1 MPAVRRSVARPSPAR
16 ERFLLVVLVELWLL
30 NVADFALTRYALWL
44 GFATESNGVMDFFLR
59 AGAAPAVAFKI
70 GIVTVGAL
78 LLWRLR
84 AYRAATVAAVL
95 LTGVLAAVV
104 SYQVFWVLSL

>member
-1 MPAVRRSVARPSPAR
+1 M
-16 ERFLLVVLVELWLL
+16 LLLELWLL
-30 NVADFALTRYALWL
+30 NVADLALTRYAMWL
-44 GFATESNGVMDFFLR
+44 GFATESNGIMDYFLR
-59 AGAAPAVAFKI
+59 AGTAAALAFKI

-84 AYRAATVAAVL
+84 AYRAATLAAIL

-104 SYQVFWVLSL
+104 AYQVWWMLSL